1 MFTNDWNIKTFLKFY
16 PEYNYLLNHEI
27 FNDPEYIVRS
37 LHDDDGI
44 LINIEVG
51 FKEDPWRL
59 PAPNRKGIWA
69 R

>member
-1 MFTNDWNIKTFLKFY
+1 MFTNDWNVKTFLKFY
-16 PEYNYLLNHEI
+16 PEYNCLLNHEI

-51 FKEDPWRL
+51 FKEDP
-59 PAPNRKGIWA
+59 
-69 R
+69 